1 MEDFEHLSAS
11 LSEFVA
17 QPDTPC
23 LLLMISDSDTL
34 YPSKALAAM
43 DRQDPHTVYLV
54 FSQPCHDAVAYMDAV
69 VDLVR
74 VQLDAVLRQAEGEET
89 PEGLPEAVLDP
100 REPPSERLL
109 GLIEY
114 LRDFAGNDVPFVWG
128 LLPETIGDTDGYRAL
143 VQPLMPTEG
152 VPEWARGHHFI
163 VREVL
168 DGSIWAQSLHEA
180 EVDDALVFRFEASHT
195 HVSDALVVAAGN
207 PNNTDDERMAALVQL
222 AGLDVVHRRL
232 PEALAKYDALQQ
244 YYGATDNPGM
254 RALVLG
260 GTGDALRFAD
270 KPVEALA
277 AYRQGLAI
285 SVPAEA
291 FPETLNLLMAA
302 GTVCSDLEDW
312 AEAEG
317 YFGLAIDVA
326 AKLLNVVAL
335 CDSYENRGIAHSA
348 QGHHKDAVSDWMTAK
363 NVAKRYGYALR
374 FESAI
379 ERLIET
385 YRAADL
391 PDKVRALEIEKAAG
405 VEVAAA

>member
-1 MEDFEHLSAS
+1 
-11 LSEFVA
+11 
-17 QPDTPC
+17 
-23 LLLMISDSDTL
+23 
-34 YPSKALAAM
+34 
-43 DRQDPHTVYLV
+43 
-54 FSQPCHDAVAYMDAV
+54 
-69 VDLVR
+69 
-74 VQLDAVLRQAEGEET
+74 
-89 PEGLPEAVLDP
+89 
-100 REPPSERLL
+100 
-109 GLIEY
+109 
-114 LRDFAGNDVPFVWG
+114 
-128 LLPETIGDTDGYRAL
+128 
-143 VQPLMPTEG
+143 
-152 VPEWARGHHFI
+152 
-163 VREVL
+163 
-168 DGSIWAQSLHEA
+168 
-180 EVDDALVFRFEASHT
+180 
-195 HVSDALVVAAGN
+195 
-207 PNNTDDERMAALVQL
+207 MAALVQL